1 MNAKVLAIRGGGV
14 LAALAVSSLALA
26 QPATRTTAPT
36 AAPPA
41 ASIAQ
46 GPPIAGICVF
56 SPNAIFASSRV
67 GQAVA
72 ARMRELGAQIDAELK
87 PEADAINTESR
98 TIETQRAT
106 MDQATYQARG
116 ANLELRA
123 SNFEKKRELRG
134 REMQATQEKQL
145 GIVSQALNPVILQLY
160 QDHHCSLLIDG
171 DQGGVKLVN
180 PVMDLSPQAVLGLN
194 TKIQTLTFDREHLD
208 TQPGPAPSAPR

>member
-26 QPATRTTAPT
+26 QPAARATAPV
-36 AAPPA
+36 APPA
-41 ASIAQ
+41 ATIAQ

-56 SPNAIFASSRV
+56 SPNAIFGSSKV

-145 GIVSQALNPVILQLY
+145 GVVSQSLNPVILQLY
-160 QDHHCSLLIDG
+160 QEHHCSLLIDG
-171 DQGGVKLVN
+171 DQGGVKLAN
-180 PVMDLSPQAVLGLN
+180 PIMDLSSQAVVALN
-194 TKIQTLTFDREHLD
+194 AKIQTLTFDREHLD
-208 TQPGPAPSAPR
+208 TQPGAAGPR